1 MTATRTTSKYVA
13 VLAVSVLALTGCGRA
28 TSDGGDSGTSET
40 STGSVTLGLL
50 APLTGPSAADGQL
63 MEQGAQLAV
72 DELNEKGGV
81 AGREVQL
88 RAVDVKDQSSDAV
101 SSAVSSLIADDE
113 VVAVLT
119 GYASTTNFEI
129 DLLAEAEM
137 PYLLSG
143 NSTQT
148 ADIITKDPDKYPGI
162 WSVSPSYDGYNTDL
176 PMRLKAFDADGTFP
190 LRNRKAYV
198 ISSDNPYS
206 NGIAEG
212 LTANLKSD
220 GWEVT
225 GDTVP
230 FGEVGDWTTQI
241 SKIRKLDPS
250 LIINLDYQTSNAAKF
265 LTQFRQ
271 NPTDSL
277 VFSQYAP
284 SVPEFIELAGENA
297 DGVLY
302 NLPIAPLAKQPRT
315 QEITRKFEEAYDA
328 DPGIYGIALYEQVM
342 LWAKAAEA
350 VGDPTKRAEVGVALG
365 ETEEE
370 TSLGRIVFDPETHLA
385 KVGDEFLPMTSYQI
399 QDGKRVTISPPAY
412 ADGAFQAPPWIG

>member
-1 MTATRTTSKYVA
+1 M
-13 VLAVSVLALTGCGRA
+13 
-28 TSDGGDSGTSET
+28 
-40 STGSVTLGLL
+40 
-50 APLTGPSAADGQL
+50 
-63 MEQGAQLAV
+63 
-72 DELNEKGGV
+72 
-81 AGREVQL
+81 
-88 RAVDVKDQSSDAV
+88 
-101 SSAVSSLIADDE
+101 
-113 VVAVLT
+113 
-119 GYASTTNFEI
+119 
-129 DLLAEAEM
+129 
-137 PYLLSG
+137 
-143 NSTQT
+143 
-148 ADIITKDPDKYPGI
+148 
-162 WSVSPSYDGYNTDL
+162 
-176 PMRLKAFDADGTFP
+176 
-190 LRNRKAYV
+190 
-198 ISSDNPYS
+198 
-206 NGIAEG
+206 
-212 LTANLKSD
+212 
-220 GWEVT
+220 T